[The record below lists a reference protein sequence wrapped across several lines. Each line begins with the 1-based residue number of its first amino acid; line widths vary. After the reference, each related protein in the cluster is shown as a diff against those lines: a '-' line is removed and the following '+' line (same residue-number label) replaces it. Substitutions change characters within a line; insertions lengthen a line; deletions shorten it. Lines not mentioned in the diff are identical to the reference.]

1 MKIRTR
7 LTIRYLIATLLLGF
21 AVFAVLEQL
30 LFPDAGFDMLQILN
44 VKLLAIWAISFLVLF
59 VIGYLMARNALNPV
73 SKIIKQV
80 EKITASNL
88 NQRVETDNPR
98 DEIGELAATFNDTL
112 DRLEESFEPQKMFVS
127 NVSHELRTPL
137 AALIAELELSLRKE
151 RSNEDYKNVVESAL
165 IDARKI
171 EKLSN
176 GLMDLAKASYHTN
189 QIKMSAVRLDEILL
203 DASTIVMQAD
213 NKCSVNLIFDE
224 NNEHTSASLSDREQN
239 ITILGNEYL
248 LRTAFVNLIEN
259 NCKFSQNHTSTVQI
273 LLSEQSI
280 SIRFSDTGTGI
291 SPEDISQIFKPFY
304 RGKNQFFSAGN
315 GIGMTLV
322 ERIVNLH
329 NGSIVIDSKEG
340 VGTSFTLTFGLF

>member
-1 MKIRTR
+1 MKIRTK
-7 LTIRYLIATLLLGF
+7 LTIRYLFATLLLGF

-30 LFPDAGFDMLQILN
+30 LFPDAGFDMLQILDF
-44 VKLLAIWAISFLVLF
+44 KLLVIWAVSLAVLF
-59 VIGYLMARNALNPV
+59 IIGYFMARNALNPV
-73 SKIIKQV
+73 SKIVKQV

-88 NQRVETDNPR
+88 SQRVETDNPK

-112 DRLEESFEPQKMFVS
+112 DRLEESFESQKMFVS

-137 AALIAELELSLRKE
+137 AALIAELELSLRRE

-165 IDARKI
+165 VDARKI

-189 QIKMSAVRLDEILL
+189 QIAMSAVRLDEVLL
-203 DASTIVMQAD
+203 DASTIVMQAND
-213 NKCSVNLIFDE
+213 EHSVNLVFDE
-224 NNEHTSASLSDREQN
+224 SSDNDRT

-248 LRTAFVNLIEN
+248 LRTAFVNLMEN
-259 NCKFSQNHTSTVQI
+259 NCKFSQNQTSTVQI
-273 LLSEQSI
+273 LFSEQAV
-280 SIRFSDTGTGI
+280 SIRFSDTGIGI
-291 SPEDISQIFKPFY
+291 SPEDMEQIFKPFY
-304 RGKNQFFSAGN
+304 RGKNRFFAAGN

-329 NGSIVIDSKEG
+329 NGVISIDSEEG
-340 VGTSFTLTFGLF
+340 KGTSFTLTFGLF